1 MDSVKVVEK
10 VDSIREEGL
19 ERLSEFFSMTED
31 EIKTKKPDLLKTMT
45 SQANMALKLNR
56 DLSLDARAGMS
67 HKIRIATL
75 VTENKAELKDILKN
89 GVQKYIE

>member
-1 MDSVKVVEK
+1 MKVKVLEK
-10 VDSIREEGL
+10 VDAIRETGL
-19 ERLSEFFSMTED
+19 ERLSEFFGMTEE
-31 EIKTKKPDLLKTMT
+31 EITKKNPELLKTMRD
-45 SQANMALKLNR
+45 QANMALKLNR

-75 VTENKAELKDILKN
+75 VTENKEELRDILKN